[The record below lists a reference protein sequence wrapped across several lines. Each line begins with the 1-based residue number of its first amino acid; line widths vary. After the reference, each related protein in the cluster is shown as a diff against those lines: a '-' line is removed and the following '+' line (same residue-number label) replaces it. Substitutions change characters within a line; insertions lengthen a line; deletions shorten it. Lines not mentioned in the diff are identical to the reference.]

1 MHTPF
6 QTPPAA
12 PTAVRLY
19 RIAEVMER
27 LSVSKATVYRLV
39 RDGKLTLVK
48 IGKRG
53 SRITGASID
62 AFLSCPSN
70 TN

>member
-6 QTPPAA
+6 QIPSTTS
-12 PTAVRLY
+12 TAVRLY
-19 RIAEVMER
+19 RVAEVMER

-53 SRITGASID
+53 SRITGASVD
-62 AFLSCPSN
+62 AFLSRPSN